1 MAVLLD
7 TGILLRV
14 LHREDPLH
22 QQTRAAVRAMNNRQV
37 ETVTTL
43 QNISEFWNVSTRP
56 MSARGGFGLTIE
68 QAERRLRLL
77 ERFITVLPEPAGLYE
92 RWRELVLSQRVLGV
106 QVHDAKIVAAMNL
119 HGIQQILTFNGR
131 DFSRYVDVLVITP
144 EQLPA

>member
-1 MAVLLD
+1 
-7 TGILLRV
+7 
-14 LHREDPLH
+14 
-22 QQTRAAVRAMNNRQV
+22 MNNRQV